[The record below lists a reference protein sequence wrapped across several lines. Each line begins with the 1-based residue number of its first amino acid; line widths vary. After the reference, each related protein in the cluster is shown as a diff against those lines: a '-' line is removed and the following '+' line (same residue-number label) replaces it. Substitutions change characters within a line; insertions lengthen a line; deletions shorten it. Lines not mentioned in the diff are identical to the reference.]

1 MKIDDTIL
9 LIGIALFLTVLHFYS
24 TPTIVM
30 LRRHLNESERNRL
43 IKEQANK
50 SLAKELIAYVGL
62 QEKYKR
68 HMEEHKKYLGEI
80 EKKVN
85 ATWEGYDKVVNI
97 LQTENRILKLDAEIL
112 TLRLGNTSEQLAI
125 CEAELAKRDEH
136 ISKFEEAATKID
148 IAYAEKDL
156 AYAKLYGEYRAE
168 QANSQSWKDSATYW
182 QNKHTEATE
191 QLRKHLDVG
200 TPINAMPTP
209 DK

>member
-1 MKIDDTIL
+1 MKIDDTTL
-9 LIGIALFLTVLHFYS
+9 LIGIALFLTVLLFYS
-24 TPTIVM
+24 MATIIM
-30 LRRHLNESERNRL
+30 LRQHLNESERNRL
-43 IKEQANK
+43 IKEQANEI
-50 SLAKELIAYVGL
+50 LAKELMAYVGL
-62 QEKYKR
+62 QERYKR
-68 HMEEHKKYLGEI
+68 HLEEHKKYLGEI

-97 LQTENRILKLDAEIL
+97 LQTEKRILKLDAEIL
-112 TLRLGNTSEQLAI
+112 TLRLGNTSEHLAI

-136 ISKFEEAATKID
+136 ISKLKEEVTQKD
-148 IAYAEKDL
+148 IAYA
-156 AYAKLYGEYRAE
+156 KLHGEYRAE

>member
-1 MKIDDTIL
+1 MKIDDTTL
-9 LIGIALFLTVLHFYS
+9 LIGIALFLTVLLFYS
-24 TPTIVM
+24 MATIIM
-30 LRRHLNESERNRL
+30 LRQHLNESERNRL
-43 IKEQANK
+43 IKEQANE
-50 SLAKELIAYVGL
+50 SLAKELMAYVGL
-62 QEKYKR
+62 QERYKR
-68 HMEEHKKYLGEI
+68 HLEEHKNDLGEI

-85 ATWEGYDKVVNI
+85 ATWECYDKVVNI
-97 LQTENRILKLDAEIL
+97 LQTGYRILKLDAENL

-125 CEAELAKRDEH
+125 CEGELANRDEH
-136 ISKFEEAATKID
+136 ISKLKEEVTQKD
-148 IAYAEKDL
+148 IAYA
-156 AYAKLYGEYRAE
+156 KLHGEYRAE